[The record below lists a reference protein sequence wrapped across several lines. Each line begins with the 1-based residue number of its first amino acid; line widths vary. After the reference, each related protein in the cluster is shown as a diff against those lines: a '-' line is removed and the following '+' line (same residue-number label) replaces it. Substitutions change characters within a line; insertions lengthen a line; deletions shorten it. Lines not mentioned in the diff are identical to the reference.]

1 MTTNTKNTFIIEH
14 NYYDIELSEREIRQI
29 NRIVDL
35 YNTMS
40 LSNDVHFDSYSKEIT
55 IQIDC
60 NWSHKMDQVSALRDT
75 LESIKSFA
83 RD

>member
-1 MTTNTKNTFIIEH
+1 
-14 NYYDIELSEREIRQI
+14 
-29 NRIVDL
+29 
-35 YNTMS
+35 MS